1 MEEIISK
8 INERINEKGITRRE
22 LSRQTGITEQ
32 MLYLITVKHQNVSLS
47 TLAKICDALELK
59 IEITKT
65 NLENY
70 EGNYLTKGV
79 ATKLASTES

>member
-1 MEEIISK
+1 MEEIISR
-8 INERINEKGITRRE
+8 INERISEVGITRRE

-47 TLAKICDALELK
+47 TLAKICDALDLK

-65 NLENY
+65 NVE
-70 EGNYLTKGV
+70 
-79 ATKLASTES
+79 

>member
-1 MEEIISK
+1 MEQIISK
-8 INERINEKGITRRE
+8 INERISEKGITRRE

-32 MLYLITVKHQNVSLS
+32 MLYLITVKHQNVSIS

-65 NLENY
+65 NVSYPSPL
-70 EGNYLTKGV
+70 KG
-79 ATKLASTES
+79 

>member
-1 MEEIISK
+1 MKEIIGRL
-8 INERINEKGITRRE
+8 NERISEKGITRRE

-65 NLENY
+65 YME
-70 EGNYLTKGV
+70 
-79 ATKLASTES
+79 

>member
-1 MEEIISK
+1 MEEIIWK
-8 INERINEKGITRRE
+8 IKERISEKCITRRE

-65 NLENY
+65 NME
-70 EGNYLTKGV
+70 
-79 ATKLASTES
+79 